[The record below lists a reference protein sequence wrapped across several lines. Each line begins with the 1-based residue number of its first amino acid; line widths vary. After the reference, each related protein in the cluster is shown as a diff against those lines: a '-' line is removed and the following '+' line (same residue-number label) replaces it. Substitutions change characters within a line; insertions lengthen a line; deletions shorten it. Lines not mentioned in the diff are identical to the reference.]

1 MDMIQINRTNFKVL
15 DLRWNELGE
24 IGAQNILAALPENQY
39 LKFIGLEDNQIS
51 TGILMQID
59 ATLKKK
65 VLKPNNSLPN
75 AHFPLSMDEYPSM
88 DVQLKTG

>member
-51 TGILMQID
+51 TGILM
-59 ATLKKK
+59 
-65 VLKPNNSLPN
+65 
-75 AHFPLSMDEYPSM
+75 
-88 DVQLKTG
+88 